1 MAPAAKRGQKQ
12 AAAAAAQAA
21 DTTAAATLGART
33 SSDRSP
39 AAGAV
44 EPDPKRLEPAP
55 ASRSL
60 FPPQKTPAG
69 AAPAAPSEQ
78 QRASARK
85 DSVDGLFSTP
95 AGEPGVVPARYS
107 QCKDAAWCYTRGH
120 FDGRAGRAFKEV
132 WDKDVYP
139 NREAFSDG
147 YDSGYALYWEKVEK
161 VVAPA
166 TREARSA
173 ADLASMF

>member
-1 MAPAAKRGQKQ
+1 MPHTPKRGQRQ
-12 AAAAAAQAA
+12 AAAAAAKAA
-21 DTTAAATLGART
+21 ATATAAALGART

-44 EPDPKRLEPAP
+44 EPEPKRPEPTP

-60 FPPQKTPAG
+60 FPPQKTPAV
-69 AAPAAPSEQ
+69 AAPAALGEQ

-95 AGEPGVVPARYS
+95 TEEPGVVPARYL

-120 FDGRAGRAFKEV
+120 FDGRAGRAFKEA

-147 YDSGYALYWEKVEK
+147 YDSGYALYWDKFEK

-166 TREARSA
+166 TREARQGT
-173 ADLASMF
+173 DRASMF